1 MASTQKVSAPTE
13 TWIALLGRRDTTAD
27 GIADYCE
34 YLGQNLAKRG
44 IELRPV
50 RVGWIK
56 DGWIRAVRDLWR
68 QSKEWRSM
76 WVIPQYTAMA
86 WSNRGFPV
94 GALTCVAILRVRR
107 VRCAMLFHEPWGVS
121 GPRAIDKLR
130 CRFQNWTIRTL
141 HHLAEKSIFTIP
153 LDTVPWLPANDTKS
167 VSIPL
172 GPNIPE
178 NLANRSALR
187 SRDGSRKTV
196 VVFCVSEPPYGQREI
211 EDVAAATRAAVS
223 DGIQLRVVFVG
234 RGTAESRDAINRA
247 FEGTGIEV
255 CNRGTCEASEVSRIF
270 SESDAMLAVRGR
282 LHLRRGSALAG
293 LACGLPMVA
302 YAGGAEGSII
312 DEAGI
317 TLVPFGDQAALGS
330 ALREILSNDALW
342 REMHEKNLLFEQKY
356 LSWNVIVAAYV
367 AFLGPA
373 RE

>member
-13 TWIALLGRRDTTAD
+13 TWIALLGRRDTCAD

-56 DGWIRAVRDLWR
+56 GGWVRAARDLWR
-68 QSKEWRSM
+68 QSKEWRNT
-76 WVIPQYTAMA
+76 WVIPQYTALA

-94 GALTCVAILRVRR
+94 GALTCVAILRVRG

-121 GPRAIDKLR
+121 GPRAIDKIR
-130 CRFQNWTIRTL
+130 CGFQDWTIRTL
-141 HHLAEKSIFTIP
+141 HRLAEKSVFTIP

-178 NLANRSALR
+178 NLTNRSALQ
-187 SRDGSRKTV
+187 SRNGARKTV

-211 EDVAAATRAAVS
+211 DDVAAATRAAIS
-223 DGIQLRVVFVG
+223 NGTELRVIFVG
-234 RGTAESRDAINRA
+234 RGTAESKAAIERA

-255 CNRGTCEASEVSRIF
+255 CNHGLCEPPEVSRIF

-282 LHLRRGSALAG
+282 LSLRRGSALAG

-302 YAGGAEGSII
+302 YAGLAEGTII
-312 DEAGI
+312 EEAGI

-330 ALREILSNDALW
+330 ALGAILSNDVLW
-342 REMHEKNLLFEQKY
+342 REMHKRNLYVQEKY
-356 LSWNVIVAAYV
+356 LSWNVIAAQFTRILSTV
-367 AFLGPA
+367 KS
-373 RE
+373 